1 MSTKLGSLP
10 IALLLLGAAGT
21 GFVAGQGDA
30 GASAVHLIKG
40 GETMVRKIGVACNIK
55 GNISVTGERIY
66 HMPGQR
72 YYDDTVISRI
82 YGERYFC
89 SEVEAR
95 QAGWRR
101 SKV

>member
-1 MSTKLGSLP
+1 M
-10 IALLLLGAAGT
+10 
-21 GFVAGQGDA
+21 GFVAGNGDA

-40 GETMVRKIGVACNIK
+40 GETMARKIGVACNIK

-72 YYDDTVISRI
+72 YYNKTIVSSI

-95 QAGWRR
+95 RAGWRR